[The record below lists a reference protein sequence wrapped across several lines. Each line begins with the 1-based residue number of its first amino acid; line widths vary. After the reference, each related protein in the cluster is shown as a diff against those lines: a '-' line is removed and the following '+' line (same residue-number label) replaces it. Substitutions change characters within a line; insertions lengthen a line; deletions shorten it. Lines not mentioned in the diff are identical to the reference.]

1 MLKTLSS
8 YCSINKEQKWIL
20 KRYVS
25 QIKVNQKKINLIG
38 KSTINRMWTRHI
50 LDSMQIIRYLPKER
64 KGKYLLDVGTGA
76 GFPGVVLHIMGR
88 KNVLLCDK
96 SSKKVLF
103 LKKIFKECSLDIEVY
118 NDRVE
123 KYFKKNIDIIVS
135 RAFASLKKLINSI
148 YHLISLETVL
158 VIHKGKK
165 YKQEIEEAE
174 KTYFFK
180 FEKFQSITSKEGV
193 VLKIGN
199 IKKK

>member
-1 MLKTLSS
+1 M
-8 YCSINKEQKWIL
+8 
-20 KRYVS
+20 
-25 QIKVNQKKINLIG
+25 
-38 KSTINRMWTRHI
+38 
-50 LDSMQIIRYLPKER
+50 
-64 KGKYLLDVGTGA
+64 
-76 GFPGVVLHIMGR
+76 
-88 KNVLLCDK
+88 
-96 SSKKVLF
+96 F
-103 LKKIFKECSLDIEVY
+103 LKKIFKECSLDVEVY

-165 YKQEIEEAE
+165 YKQEIVEAE